1 MGIVIAAIVLAGG
14 LVAAALLFRAG
25 GAGGAAPLVPDTGV
39 AEAVPPAVDR
49 GGQRDA
55 ELTRRGERIEAL
67 ERTLER
73 REAALDRRDADLA
86 TRAEELA
93 RERAELERLHEEQ
106 TRALER
112 AAGMSAAQAKQALLR
127 DVEESARHDAAKVL
141 RAVEED
147 T

>member
-1 MGIVIAAIVLAGG
+1 MGIVIAAVVLAGG

-25 GAGGAAPLVPDTGV
+25 GTGAGAPLVPVTGV
-39 AEAVPPAVDR
+39 AEPSRRAVDR

-86 TRAEELA
+86 RARRGA
-93 RERAELERLHEEQ
+93 RPAS
-106 TRALER
+106 
-112 AAGMSAAQAKQALLR
+112 GPSSSASTTSRPAR
-127 DVEESARHDAAKVL
+127 SSAPPG
-141 RAVEED
+141 
-147 T
+147 